1 VSALNCYGFGAVL
14 AIALVFYFVRRIPA
28 YLALCST
35 VVAAFVVG
43 AWRVRVPANLS
54 ESILLALGLFLC
66 VFGLL
71 IVRVMLIRSVS
82 LRLLRRLETGQEEG
96 FSADVGARLHDMR
109 AFGLIRTT
117 GETSELRPF
126 GRFIAGVVALL
137 YAAFRIDT

>member
-1 VSALNCYGFGAVL
+1 VSALNCYGFGAVV
-14 AIALVFYFVRRIPA
+14 AIALVFYFVRHIAA
-28 YLALCST
+28 YLALCSA
-35 VVAAFVVG
+35 VVAAFAAG
-43 AWRVRVPANLS
+43 AWRSRAPADLS
-54 ESILLALGLFLC
+54 ESIVLTLGLFLC

-82 LRLLRRLETGQEEG
+82 LRLLGRIETGQEGG

-126 GRFIAGVVALL
+126 GRFVGGVVTGL
-137 YAAFRIDT
+137 YAAFRIDK